1 MSQTIKFISFTN
13 KAFMIIVSLELF
25 SVQIIQQDKN
35 KTHEGKN
42 KTAKKM
48 GEICMGRG
56 MKFLVEL

>member
-1 MSQTIKFISFTN
+1 
-13 KAFMIIVSLELF
+13 MIIVSLELF
-25 SVQIIQQDKN
+25 SVQIIQKDKN